1 MSDSNLNQNTSED
14 TSFPAAAPETNA
26 SAPAPQSAGPEEEPK
41 QKTFTRRTVLAMA
54 GCGVAGLVVGG
65 VLASWGVTSASIASG
80 RIEIRT
86 TPTKMIV
93 TDRARCS
100 GCQRCEMM
108 CTLKNDG
115 RVCQH
120 IARVRVWPN
129 YNFGASVD
137 TKDGI
142 YDNCEFT
149 VEHCKQC
156 ADPACMN
163 YCPVHAIYADEES
176 GARTVD
182 TKKCIGCY
190 ACEVACKME
199 NDIALGE
206 RWNKVVQV
214 EPFGEFPHVSTY
226 WLPVMCQQCE
236 ESPCTHVCPTGA
248 SYRDEATGMVLVDK
262 EKCIGCKY
270 CMMACPYGVRSWN
283 KAQRVVEKC
292 TLCNH
297 LTSAGELPAC
307 VKNCCGKARFYGDLD
322 DPNSDVSKELA
333 AAAPDAIHY
342 MPDAGNGPLS
352 AYILSPKFGE
362 WRADDLT
369 QTTNLYVTTEGSVD

>member
-182 TKKCIGCY
+182 TKKCIGCGMCSQR
-190 ACEVACKME
+190 ARGTCRA
-199 NDIALGE
+199 
-206 RWNKVVQV
+206 
-214 EPFGEFPHVSTY
+214 STARPAY
-226 WLPVMCQQCE
+226 P
-236 ESPCTHVCPTGA
+236 
-248 SYRDEATGMVLVDK
+248 
-262 EKCIGCKY
+262 
-270 CMMACPYGVRSWN
+270 RS
-283 KAQRVVEKC
+283 AFR
-292 TLCNH
+292 
-297 LTSAGELPAC
+297 A
-307 VKNCCGKARFYGDLD
+307 D
-322 DPNSDVSKELA
+322 
-333 AAAPDAIHY
+333 AAPS
-342 MPDAGNGPLS
+342 S
-352 AYILSPKFGE
+352 ARTAPSSSSIGRISRRRSST
-362 WRADDLT
+362 RA
-369 QTTNLYVTTEGSVD
+369 S